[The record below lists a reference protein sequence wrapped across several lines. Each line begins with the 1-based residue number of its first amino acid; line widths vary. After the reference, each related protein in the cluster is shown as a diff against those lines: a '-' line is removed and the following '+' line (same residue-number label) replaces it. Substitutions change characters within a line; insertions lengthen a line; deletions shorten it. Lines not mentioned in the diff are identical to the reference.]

1 MTDLFQ
7 GRKERL
13 EAAIK
18 KATASKKS
26 ANKFLKEAGIIDR
39 NGKLA
44 SHLR

>member
-1 MTDLFQ
+1 MTSLFQ
-7 GRKERL
+7 GREERL

-18 KATASKKS
+18 KATASKES

-39 NGKLA
+39 NGNLA